1 MKIVK
6 NTAIILLWFCHTRMI
21 NIKPRP
27 QRLQFLYYIPPIH
40 CAWLIFRTLGD
51 IKQRFQNL
59 LRELWLSNCW
69 ASWSFSFR
77 ISKNLCII
85 PKMKKKKKLGESDSK
100 YQYSQSRGIGI
111 DNLIHIKGT
120 TKADNNVFLQ
130 RHKYIFKWFLIKKK
144 NVFKSFHKW
153 IKNLVSQE
161 VS

>member
-85 PKMKKKKKLGESDSK
+85 PKMKKKKSSENQIPNTNILKAEELVSTIWSILKGPQKQITMFFCRDINI
-100 YQYSQSRGIGI
+100 YSN
-111 DNLIHIKGT
+111 D
-120 TKADNNVFLQ
+120 FL
-130 RHKYIFKWFLIKKK
+130 LKKK
-144 NVFKSFHKW
+144 MYSNHF
-153 IKNLVSQE
+153 INE
-161 VS
+161 